1 MDGRGTRCVS
11 DRPWITAAETCE
23 CVLAH
28 LVVGEHER
36 AADLFRWIQHLQSDG
51 GGWHTGIVYPE
62 LKHYPGGETS
72 TYTAAAVV
80 LAADALS
87 ATSPASALFTD
98 HTVLPELLDPSEPVD
113 RPAD

>member
-1 MDGRGTRCVS
+1 VDHR
-11 DRPWITAAETCE
+11 AETCE

-36 AADLFRWIQHLQSDG
+36 AADLFRGSSTSSPTAAAG
-51 GGWHTGIVYPE
+51 TPASSTRSSSTTR
-62 LKHYPGGETS
+62 GETS

-87 ATSPASALFTD
+87 ATSPASGLFTD
-98 HTVLPELLDPSEPVD
+98 RAVLPELLDPSEPVD
-113 RPAD
+113 RPVD